1 MPYLNR
7 QTAISTLL
15 CLTLILSACANST
28 VPLYEG
34 DPRPIGNPTWIT
46 IQVISI
52 EVLRA
57 PGEVDRV
64 NEFRFFLVAGNED
77 PAYAV
82 GYVYPARN
90 NMAVRV
96 GDVIHTGG
104 TYGLSIDENA
114 LDGELY
120 VYMAGIDSDQ
130 QSRLVNFGTEAVISL
145 VAEGLAIAVA
155 GGNPAVSFI
164 TGYVLSALSD
174 YVQEDD
180 VIGDGLVVLR
190 ASERWSAGQIRSFTS
205 DNGALRVTYR
215 VTLSQPGAA
224 EPVYARVVPEPY
236 VQVDDFADP
245 AAFDR
250 NWWVNDPG
258 GVCDLGVAGEELA
271 FDCFNPAKKN
281 WVATL
286 HPRSDADGVTG
297 VSATMWVKESQG
309 AVKPVTNWRCD
320 ATGPEK
326 SAPTTS
332 SWAPIRPAP
341 SNSIPSKAIAPSSS
355 AASPSRP
362 IARTCCRSSASRA
375 ASSSSSMA
383 SACRS
388 TPCPTCPP
396 AIPSPAGRSIS
407 TSGRTA
413 TPSPARST
421 RSASAPD
428 PQPRPPSFVNP

>member
-190 ASERWSAGQIRSFTS
+190 ASERWSAGQVRSFTS

-271 FDCFNPAKKN
+271 FDCFNPAKQN

-286 HPRSDADGVTG
+286 HPRRASDGVTG

-320 ATGPEK
+320 RTGEERAYHLELGPD
-326 SAPTTS
+326 T
-332 SWAPIRPAP
+332 
-341 SNSIPSKAIAPSSS
+341 
-355 AASPSRP
+355 
-362 IARTCCRSSASRA
+362 ARAVELYPQQGWRSVQL
-375 ASSSSSMA
+375 
-383 SACRS
+383 
-388 TPCPTCPP
+388 
-396 AIPSPAGRSIS
+396 GRIS
-407 TSGRTA
+407 V
-413 TPSPARST
+413 
-421 RSASAPD
+421 APD
-428 PQPRPPSFVNP
+428 RPHLLQIERVEGSVEFFVDGQRLPLHTVPDLPACYSLTGWALDFYVWKDGNAVSGQVDQVSLRP